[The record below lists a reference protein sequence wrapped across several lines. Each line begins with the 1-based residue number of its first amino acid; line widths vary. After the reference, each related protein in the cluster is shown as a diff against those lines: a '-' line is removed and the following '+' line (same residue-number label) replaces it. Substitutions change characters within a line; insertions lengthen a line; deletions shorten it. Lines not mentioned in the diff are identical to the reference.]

1 MTACAAVGAGLLAL
15 ISAGQTLSPGEVRIS
30 SRPYQPQS
38 QLLRAESD
46 VVRVDAV
53 VRDGDGHIVSGL
65 KAEDFAIF
73 DNGKKQTIATFAAE
87 THTPLAA
94 GQAATAPPVS
104 PVAGPTEATPPAPP
118 AANGAAQPRP
128 RYVALYFDDVHTKW
142 GDMKHVQQAAENFV
156 RHGLGPNDRIGLFTA
171 LSSETVDFSVDP
183 SRVLDAVAKLQSH
196 ARAFES
202 SGCPRI
208 TAHDAYMIANFANSS
223 EEYRTVLE
231 AAKQCNCDAS
241 VYVDSTCYKLQ
252 ETLIVTL
259 ARQIWAPMRQLSLS
273 TLESI
278 QGVVNYLASKPGE
291 HVLVLASSGFLTGT
305 LDREVDD
312 VVDNAL
318 RAGIVINALDAK
330 GLYSE
335 DPAHGRVQNELRASS
350 KAAAWTASHEAESFA
365 PDLMSADAA
374 MADFAVGTGGRFFH
388 DRNDLTAGYYSLAAA
403 PETEYLLGFVPEK
416 SKSGAFHK
424 LKVEVNAPGK
434 FAVQAR
440 PGYFTPTKQV
450 SGEATPDEKID
461 AEVRGSEERSD
472 FPLSVSEKPGTAGNG
487 GRELSVETRIDIQKL
502 PFQRQKDQ
510 YADMLTI
517 VAALFDAQGKM
528 IAGKEAQMELALK
541 PESFERFSKSG
552 ISGAMSLEAPPGAY
566 RLRVVAQEAIHGEMS
581 ATSQKVQIQ

>member
-1 MTACAAVGAGLLAL
+1 VKFPATAAVGLSVLAL

-38 QLLRAESD
+38 QLLRTESD

-53 VRDGDGHIVSGL
+53 VRDKDGHIVPGL

-73 DNGKKQTIATFAAE
+73 DNGKKQTIATFAVE

-94 GQAATAPPVS
+94 GQAAAAAPVS
-104 PVAGPTEATPPAPP
+104 PTTGQSEGTSASSP
-118 AANGAAQPRP
+118 AANSPAQPRP

-156 RHGLGPNDRIGLFTA
+156 RHGISQNDRIGLFTA
-171 LSSETVDFSVDP
+171 LSSETVDFTVDA

-196 ARAFES
+196 ARVFES

-208 TAHDAYMIANFANSS
+208 TAHDAYMIANFTDS
-223 EEYRTVLE
+223 EEYRTVLA

-241 VYVDSTCYKLQ
+241 AYVDQTCHKLQ
-252 ETLIVTL
+252 ETVVVTL
-259 ARQIWAPMRQLSLS
+259 GRQIWAPMRELSLN

-278 QGVVNYLASKPGE
+278 QGVVKYLASKPGE
-291 HVLVLASSGFLTGT
+291 HVLLLASSGFLTGT
-305 LDREVDD
+305 LDREVDE

-330 GLYSE
+330 GLYTE
-335 DPAHGRVQNELRASS
+335 DPAHGRIQNELSGG
-350 KAAAWTASHEAESFA
+350 AANDALKHETESFA
-365 PDLMSADAA
+365 SDLMSANAA
-374 MADFAVGTGGRFFH
+374 MVDFAVGTGGRFFH

-416 SKSGAFHK
+416 SNVAFHK
-424 LKVEVNAPGK
+424 LKVEVSAPGK
-434 FAVQAR
+434 FSVQAR
-440 PGYFTPTKQV
+440 PGYFTPTKPV
-450 SGEATPDEKID
+450 SVDPTPEEKID

-472 FPLSVSEKPGTAGNG
+472 FPLSVSEKPGAASNG
-487 GRELSVETRIDIQKL
+487 GRELGIQTRVDIEKL

-510 YADMLTI
+510 YVDMLTI

-528 IAGKEAQMELALK
+528 VAGKEAQMELALK

-552 ISGAMSLEAPPGAY
+552 ISGAMSLEVPPGAY

-581 ATSQKVQIQ
+581 ATSQNVQIQ